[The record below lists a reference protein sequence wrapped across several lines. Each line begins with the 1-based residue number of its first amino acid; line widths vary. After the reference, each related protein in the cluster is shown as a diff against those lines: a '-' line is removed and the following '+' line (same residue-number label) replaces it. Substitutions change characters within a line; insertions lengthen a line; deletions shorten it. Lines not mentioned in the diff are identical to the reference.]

1 MSEKLEIHGH
11 ELEFLKNEGKA
22 VIQLDFGEDSEE
34 CYLID
39 IFSVDDVDYVALIS
53 SMSNEIYLFYY
64 EDSFDNDENEI
75 DLKTIEDD
83 DEIEEV
89 FHLFSHYWNDDAIDQ
104 LVEDYNTD
112 LEIRENTEDVI
123 IDEEI
128 IYEEEDIDLEDK
140 DE

>member
-1 MSEKLEIHGH
+1 MSEKLQIHGH

-112 LEIRENTEDVI
+112 LEISENTEDVI

>member
-1 MSEKLEIHGH
+1 MSEKLQIHGH

-128 IYEEEDIDLEDK
+128 IYEKEDIDLEDK

>member
-11 ELEFLKNEGKA
+11 KLEFLKNEGKA
-22 VIQLDFGEDSEE
+22 VISLDFGEDSEE

-75 DLKTIEDD
+75 DLKTIEDE
-83 DEIEEV
+83 DEIDEV
-89 FHLFSHYWNDDAIDQ
+89 FHLFGHYWDDDAIDQ

-112 LEIRENTEDVI
+112 LEISENTEDVI

-128 IYEEEDIDLEDK
+128 IYEEEEIDLKDK

>member
-1 MSEKLEIHGH
+1 MSEKLQIHGH

-89 FHLFSHYWNDDAIDQ
+89 FHLFSHYWDDDAIDQ

>member
-1 MSEKLEIHGH
+1 MSEKLQIHGH

-34 CYLID
+34 CYLIE
-39 IFSVDDVDYVALIS
+39 IFSVDDVDDVALIS

-112 LEIRENTEDVI
+112 LEISENTEDVI

>member
-1 MSEKLEIHGH
+1 MSEKLQIHGH

-112 LEIRENTEDVI
+112 LEISENTEDVI

-128 IYEEEDIDLEDK
+128 IYEKEDIDLEDK

>member
-1 MSEKLEIHGH
+1 MSEKLQIHGH

>member
-1 MSEKLEIHGH
+1 MSEKLQIHGH

-89 FHLFSHYWNDDAIDQ
+89 FHLFSHYWTDDAIDQ

-112 LEIRENTEDVI
+112 LEISENTEDVI

>member
-1 MSEKLEIHGH
+1 MSEKLQIHGH

-128 IYEEEDIDLEDK
+128 IHEEEDIDLEDK